1 MRRKV
6 PTNKYF
12 NNFNDKAEQR
22 LYEDLLHECVQTYG
36 IDAEYLP
43 RDTESQVD
51 LLFGEDPTSKF
62 TRAYPVEVYV
72 QSVDNFEGGEL
83 FSKFGLEVRKQ
94 ARFLIM
100 NRSFQNSVASESPTN
115 FPHKVDVTQQYLNQ
129 NAAKILFRPR
139 EGDLIWMRN
148 FNALFEIKFCDEEHL
163 FYTFGN
169 SKIYGY
175 SMVCE
180 KFRYSNERITT
191 GVKDLD
197 DTIDSVI
204 PAFNYIV
211 QSANGSGKFLQGEIV
226 YQAGA
231 NAEVITWDKPS
242 LTLTLKHINGTF
254 VVNTAIHG
262 TLSGASYVLANTAV
276 IEDVNRNLDNNAQIE
291 AEGQT
296 IINFSEDNPFA
307 TPDMKE

>member
-6 PTNKYF
+6 ATNKYF

-36 IDAEYLP
+36 IDALYLV
-43 RDTESQVD
+43 RDSESQID

-62 TRAYPVEVYV
+62 TRSYPVEVYV

-83 FSKFGLEVRKQ
+83 FSKFGLEVKKQ

-100 NRSFQNSVASESPTN
+100 NRAFQNSVAAESPSN
-115 FPHKVDVTQQYLNQ
+115 YPHQTDITTQYINQ
-129 NAAKILFRPR
+129 NAVKILFRPR
-139 EGDLIWMRN
+139 EGDLLWMKN
-148 FNALFEIKFCDEEHL
+148 FHALFEIKFCDEEHL

-180 KFRYSNERITT
+180 KFRYSNERIVT
-191 GVKDLD
+191 GVADLD
-197 DTIDSVI
+197 DTINSVI
-204 PAFNYIV
+204 PAFNFTMV
-211 QSANGSGKFLQGEIV
+211 ANGAGAFTEGELV
-226 YQAGA
+226 YQPGA
-231 NAEVITWDKPS
+231 NATVISWDLPS
-242 LTLTLKHINGTF
+242 LTLTLKHINGIF
-254 VVNTAIHG
+254 HVNTAIVG
-262 TLSGASYVLANTAV
+262 QNSRASYVLASTA
-276 IEDVNRNLDNNAQIE
+276 IIDDVNRNLDNNAQLE
-291 AEGQT
+291 AEGQS

-307 TPDMKE
+307 TPDMQE